1 MDNITLHFGYQT
13 SREIFSV
20 LWKQENVSVSFDSEK
35 RRLRFFLSYLSV
47 EYKLELSYENIR
59 QIELHRPDG
68 HATKFLRI
76 QVSWLKYYL
85 IIEFLQF
92 AALPA
97 FCS

>member
-59 QIELHRPDG
+59 QIELHLPSG
-68 HATKFLRI
+68 QATKFLRI
-76 QVSWLKYYL
+76 QVSRLK
-85 IIEFLQF
+85 
-92 AALPA
+92 
-97 FCS
+97 